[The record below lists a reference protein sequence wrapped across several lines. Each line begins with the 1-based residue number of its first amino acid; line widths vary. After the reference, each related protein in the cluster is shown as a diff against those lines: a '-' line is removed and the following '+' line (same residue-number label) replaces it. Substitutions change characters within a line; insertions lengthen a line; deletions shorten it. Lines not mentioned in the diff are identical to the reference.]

1 MKLPNNPFAKPDTA
15 QKPLYMV
22 PFWTLKQAR
31 MAALEIAQTYHLSF
45 DRRRFVVSF
54 PAFDLKFTSLGD
66 RALDE
71 SRNVIDVAELDELL
85 LNYKERINKDESRRQ
100 ADNS

>member
-1 MKLPNNPFAKPDTA
+1 MKLPNDPFAKFNNA

-22 PFWTLKQAR
+22 PFWTLREAR

-45 DRRRFVVSF
+45 DRRRCTVSF

-85 LNYKERINKDESRRQ
+85 LWYRERSE
-100 ADNS
+100 

>member
-1 MKLPNNPFAKPDTA
+1 MKLPSDPFAKPDTA

-22 PFWTLKQAR
+22 PFWTLKQAK

-45 DRRRFVVSF
+45 DRRRFIVSF
-54 PAFDLKFTSLGD
+54 PAFDLKFASLGD

-71 SRNVIDVAELDELL
+71 SRNVVDVAELDVLL
-85 LNYKERINKDESRRQ
+85 RGYRERSE
-100 ADNS
+100 